1 MTQGDREAGGTDR
14 TVTVTQ
20 HKQLESCET
29 TCSGSSQGSPGTL
42 SVHTCHECPLL
53 STRNTEELRETEAA
67 SVFTSLLTKI
77 FPPTPG
83 NGSCLRTRV

>member
-42 SVHTCHECPLL
+42 LCTHATSALCCLPGTPRSFGKPRLL
-53 STRNTEELRETEAA
+53 
-67 SVFTSLLTKI
+67 VFLLLCSQRF
-77 FPPTPG
+77 FPPRLAMG
-83 NGSCLRTRV
+83 LA